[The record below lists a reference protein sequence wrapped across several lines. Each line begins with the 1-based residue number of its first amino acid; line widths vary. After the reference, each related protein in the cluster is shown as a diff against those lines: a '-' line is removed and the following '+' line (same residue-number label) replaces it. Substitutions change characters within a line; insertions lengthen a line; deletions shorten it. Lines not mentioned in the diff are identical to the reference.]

1 MAYLNGDVPPFWAH
15 LDEGFVLDSG
25 PTGVDGPLVEVFA
38 VTSIPRRCLM
48 FSVMSEMGS
57 QHARVP
63 IHYLRLEPRGRE
75 EKPLP
80 LDWLQLWDA
89 FSPYFS
95 VVRHDYLKNSRCTVV
110 MKDRSAE
117 PGRYLFTIDW
127 ASGPDHQFGYSEM
140 AAGHKCGHVL
150 ALDCGRLA
158 CQPNNRVIWHDGGA
172 FIGKP
177 LAGHESWQVFSREF
191 SCEAAGW
198 KWTAGEEELMYYQ
211 FRGGEA

>member
-1 MAYLNGDVPPFWAH
+1 VSYLNSDIPTFWAW
-15 LDEGFVLDSG
+15 LDSG
-25 PTGVDGPLVEVFA
+25 FLRDDEFPTGEDAMMVEVFA

-63 IHYLRLEPRGRE
+63 LHYLRLEPAGLRDYY
-75 EKPLP
+75 P
-80 LDWLQLWDA
+80 LDWLQLWDSY
-89 FSPYFS
+89 SPYFS

-110 MKDRSAE
+110 MKDKRPQ

-127 ASGPDHQFGYSEM
+127 CNGPDHQTGYAEV
-140 AAGHKCGHVL
+140 AAGHKCGHVI
-150 ALDCGRLA
+150 ALDSGQIA
-158 CQPNNRVIWHDGGA
+158 CQPNNRVVWHDGGA

-177 LAGHESWQVFSREF
+177 LAGHDQWKVFSREF

-211 FRGGEA
+211 FKRVE

>member
-1 MAYLNGDVPPFWAH
+1 LSYLNSDIPTFWAY
-15 LDEGFVLDSG
+15 LDEGFLHDSH
-25 PTGVDGPLVEVFA
+25 PTGVDGMLVEVFA

-63 IHYLRLEPRGRE
+63 IHYLRLDVPGSVVATH
-75 EKPLP
+75 P
-80 LDWLQLWDA
+80 LDWLQLWDC
-89 FSPYFS
+89 FSPYFT

-110 MKDRSAE
+110 MKDKSVE
-117 PGRYLFTIDW
+117 SGKYLFTLDW
-127 ASGPDHQFGYSEM
+127 LNGPDHQTGYSEI
-140 AAGHKCGHVL
+140 AAGHKSGHVI

-172 FIGKP
+172 FIGRP
-177 LAGHESWQVFSREF
+177 LEGHEKWQVFSREF

-198 KWTAGEEELMYYQ
+198 KWTAGEEELMFYQ
-211 FRGGEA
+211 FEKR